1 MSFAGFLSFFGLL
14 AMAPGILLTFKSSDA
29 HRERGTALILAGGIF
44 LLTGA
49 LHAIADA
56 IRSRT
61 EETT

>member
-1 MSFAGFLSFFGLL
+1 
-14 AMAPGILLTFKSSDA
+14 MAPGILLTFKSSDA